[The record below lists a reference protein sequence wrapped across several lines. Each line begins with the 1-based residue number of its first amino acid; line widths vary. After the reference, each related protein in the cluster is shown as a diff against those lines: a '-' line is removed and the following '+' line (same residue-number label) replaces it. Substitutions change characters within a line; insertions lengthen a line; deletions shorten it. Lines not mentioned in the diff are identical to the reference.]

1 MGRIKRYRTA
11 LSRHH
16 RSRGFGIHS
25 PFAFNF
31 VCHVLREKSPYYCY
45 EYLEDTRQAVID
57 LLRVEHKRHPR
68 VISFK
73 ELKMAFRVANSF
85 NPQHF
90 LQVGSCYGL
99 TAASL
104 LSVSSTSELF
114 LYEPYLEQYP
124 VVAQVL
130 APYLDSVHCYDTM
143 NVAINDYR
151 HSLAPGEMAFV
162 LVNSIPQDV
171 DFSSLQASLMS
182 MMGDT
187 DCVIMLHNLSHDDTM
202 KKLWVSL
209 KDCMTHGQSFTNEKA
224 GVMVLKKKLNLEH
237 FFLWF

>member
-11 LSRHH
+11 ISRHH

-57 LLRVEHKRHPR
+57 HLRDEKRRHSR

-73 ELKMAFRVANSF
+73 VLKMTFRVANFF

-104 LSVSSTSELF
+104 MSVSSTSRLC
-114 LYEPYLEQYP
+114 LYEPHLEQFP
-124 VVAQVL
+124 VIAQVL
-130 APYLDSVHCYDTM
+130 APYLDSVACY
-143 NVAINDYR
+143 NSLEVATEDYNQ
-151 HSLAPGEMAFV
+151 SLAKGETAFV
-162 LVNSIPQDV
+162 LVNSIPEID
-171 DFSSLQASLMS
+171 DAQALEHYLKSTIET
-182 MMGDT
+182 G
-187 DCVIMLHNLSHDDTM
+187 DCVIMLRNLSRDEGM
-202 KKLWVSL
+202 KQLWLSL
-209 KDCMTHGQSFTNEKA
+209 KDYMMKGQSFTNEKTA
-224 GVMVLKKKLNLEH
+224 VLVVKNKLNLEH